1 MFIKKYVADTLE
13 EAMFLMK
20 HELGDNTVI
29 INKKYIRK
37 PGIKGLLGKKSIEV
51 TVAVDNSKKDN
62 GDIRKEVDELKN
74 LISNIVSN
82 KEDDKSIEKII
93 KNLEDLDVNKK
104 TIDNLVIN
112 IKEMK
117 KVSDNTSKNLITV
130 LENSINIS
138 STKMEGK
145 VILVGP
151 TGVGKTT
158 TIAKIAGNLSFVEK
172 KKVGIITID
181 TYRIGA
187 VEQLKIYSE
196 IMNIPFKTVISPTEM
211 ESAIDE
217 FKDCDVIL
225 IDTTG
230 RSCKNLMQISE
241 LRAFIDNAKTENIHL
256 VVSCTTKD
264 KDIEAIINSYK
275 TLNFNNVIITK
286 LDETTTYGPLLN
298 ILNYAN
304 KPLSY
309 ITLGQSVPDDIL
321 RPSKEKLI
329 KLILG
334 AEEV

>member
-13 EAMFLMK
+13 EAVFLMK

-37 PGIKGLLGKKSIEV
+37 PGIKGLLGKKSVEV
-51 TVAVDNSKKDN
+51 TVAVDNSKNDDSN
-62 GDIRKEVDELKN
+62 IRKEVDELKN
-74 LISNIVSN
+74 LINNMVSN

-104 TIDNLVIN
+104 TIDNLVID

-117 KVSDNTSKNLITV
+117 KFSDNTSKNLITI

-138 STKMEGK
+138 SSKMEGK

-196 IMNIPFKTVISPTEM
+196 IMNIPFKTVISPAEM

-241 LRAFIDNAKTENIHL
+241 LRAFIDNAKTDNIHL

-264 KDIEAIINSYK
+264 RDIEAIINSYK

-309 ITLGQSVPDDIL
+309 ITLGQSVPDDIS

>member
-29 INKKYIRK
+29 ISKKYIRK
-37 PGIKGLLGKKSIEV
+37 PGIKGLFSKKSIEV
-51 TVAVDNSKKDN
+51 TVAAENSKKDN
-62 GDIRKEVDELKN
+62 SDIRKEVDELKN
-74 LISNIVSN
+74 LISNMVSN
-82 KEDDKSIEKII
+82 KEDKGIEKIV
-93 KNLEDLDVNKK
+93 KNLEDLDVNKN
-104 TIDNLVIN
+104 TIDKLVISL
-112 IKEMK
+112 KEMN
-117 KVSDNTSKNLITV
+117 KVSNNTSKNLINV
-130 LENSINIS
+130 LENNIKIS
-138 STKMEGK
+138 NIKMEGK

-211 ESAIDE
+211 KSAMDE
-217 FKDCDVIL
+217 LKDCDVIL

-241 LRAFIDNAKTENIHL
+241 LRSFIDNANTENIHL

-275 TLNFNNVIITK
+275 NLNFNNVIITK
-286 LDETTTYGPLLN
+286 LDETTTYGPVLN
-298 ILNYAN
+298 ILNYAD

-309 ITLGQSVPDDIL
+309 VTVGQSVPDDIL
-321 RPSKEKLI
+321 KPSKEKLI